1 MSFEELI
8 KSAPAEVVF
17 LYRLCNDGYLS
28 RVVRRKQ
35 LPKLSLADLK
45 LASPLLAPLE
55 ADQEALLSQQTVRDL
70 HFKYPYSDS
79 QALANAASLSH
90 MPAHKSFKQPQT
102 RKRLVRRDGSL
113 RDKNDS
119 IVEQLEISRNH
130 IDLVRRRKELRQPL
144 PPLHMSFTMESPTGL
159 SPYSSTSRVPVP
171 RKFTIH
177 SDWSGSDFRQL
188 GLDQHETARKL
199 RTIQRKKLALPSLN
213 ESKSLKLASSKQKTQ
228 RKMSILKSEADE
240 VKLFLQEEFQKK
252 MAEGYLSKLK
262 YVGSMREQRMLTY
275 RGLELI

>member
-1 MSFEELI
+1 MSIEELTQHTPTD
-8 KSAPAEVVF
+8 AVF
-17 LYRLCNDGYLS
+17 LYRLCRDGYLS

-45 LASPLLAPLE
+45 LASPLLTPLD
-55 ADQEALLSQQTVRDL
+55 ADQEVMLSQQTAREL
-70 HFKYPYSDS
+70 HFKYPYRDS
-79 QALANAASLSH
+79 QALANAASLSR
-90 MPAHKSFKQPQT
+90 MPAHKVFKQPQA
-102 RKRLVRRDGSL
+102 RKRLVRREGSL

-130 IDLVRRRKELRQPL
+130 KDLVRRRKELRQPL

-159 SPYSSTSRVPVP
+159 SPYSDTSRVPVA

-177 SDWSGSDFRQL
+177 SDWSGSDFMQL

-199 RTIQRKKLALPSLN
+199 RTIQRKKLTNPSLN
-213 ESKSLKLASSKQKTQ
+213 ESKSLETVSSKQKTQ
-228 RKMSILKSEADE
+228 RKMSILRSEKDE

-252 MAEGYLSKLK
+252 LAEGYLSKLK
-262 YVGSMREQRMLTY
+262 YVGSMKEQRMLTY
-275 RGLELI
+275 RGLELT